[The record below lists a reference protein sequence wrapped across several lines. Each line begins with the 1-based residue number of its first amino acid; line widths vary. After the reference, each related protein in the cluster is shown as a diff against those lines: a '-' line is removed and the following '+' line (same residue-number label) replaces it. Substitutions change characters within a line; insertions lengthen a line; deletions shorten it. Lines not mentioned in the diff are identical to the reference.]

1 MMDFFTVSI
10 FFLPVWCTFKLHEWL
25 SFCVISYLLYDK
37 LFWCMNNFTV
47 YGELLSCTMHF
58 FYLMMDFLTM
68 INLSSVWLTFYLQ
81 KSFLNVW
88 WTFHLDA
95 ELFTCMINFLPV
107 WTFELYNK
115 LLLYGD
121 FLMHEQFYSRMNFL
135 TVLRTF

>member
-10 FFLPVWCTFKLHEWL
+10 FFCLYDALLNCTNDYRSVWLAIYCMINFFDAWT
-25 SFCVISYLLYDK
+25 ILLYMVNS
-37 LFWCMNNFTV
+37 WAVRCI
-47 YGELLSCTMHF
+47 F